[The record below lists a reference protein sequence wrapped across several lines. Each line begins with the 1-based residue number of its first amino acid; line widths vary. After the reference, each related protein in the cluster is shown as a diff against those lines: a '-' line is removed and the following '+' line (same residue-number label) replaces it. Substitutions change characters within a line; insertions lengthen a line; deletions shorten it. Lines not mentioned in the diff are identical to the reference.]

1 MFAIF
6 HWPNR
11 VIKLIRL
18 VEDIRPTRESM
29 VKNINE
35 VGFEQQRA
43 DGIKWPETGLWALMG

>member
-6 HWPNR
+6 NELNR

-18 VEDIRPTRESM
+18 VRDIRPTREST
-29 VKNINE
+29 VKNTNE